1 MKSKEWMH
9 SSMESVVLCFTIA
22 VMWFLQSMMNVL
34 PTIMAVTTFV
44 STPWAASNV
53 NVKLVTNFILMA
65 KSVKVIMFL
74 KPPPCDHHYI
84 NFYTVPTVPFQG
96 ALYSTSFSRI
106 DLYCRCLW
114 RVHWSS
120 QWDYTEPLLPWPVS
134 PQQELCL
141 ADSGPWPVSH
151 HPQLLPLWHGG
162 QQCMYSSTCILKKWI
177 QHLHNFIY
185 LCKNVPMCILM
196 IFTDTGN
203 FVGNTN
209 GYIFPKLISIVKF
222 FILDR

>member
-1 MKSKEWMH
+1 MK
-9 SSMESVVLCFTIA
+9 SVVLHFTIA

-34 PTIMAVTTFV
+34 PTTMAVTTFA

-53 NVKLVTNFILMA
+53 NAKLVTNFTLMA
-65 KSVKVIMFL
+65 KSVKVIMFPNPRHVIIITFL
-74 KPPPCDHHYI
+74 NCT
-84 NFYTVPTVPFQG
+84 NSSVWG
-96 ALYSTSFSRI
+96 ALNSTSFSRI

-120 QWDYTEPLLPWPVS
+120 QWDHTEPLLPWPVS

-162 QQCMYSSTCILKKWI
+162 QQCM
-177 QHLHNFIY
+177 
-185 LCKNVPMCILM
+185 
-196 IFTDTGN
+196 
-203 FVGNTN
+203 
-209 GYIFPKLISIVKF
+209 
-222 FILDR
+222 